1 MIHLPSLPRSALK
14 VSSAYGVSSIDALGH
29 PLSFDLTPGQACN
42 LDNCFLGKK
51 LSYPIFFPAICL
63 ESHPCLV
70 FRRPVAPSGILQFFG
85 AALRKYLSTFPIY
98 LRNAGCRVGVGKY
111 RSIQS
116 RTKPVPPLQPKSSIV
131 WVNFLTKPA
140 GVVSI
145 AAAKAVKA

>member
-70 FRRPVAPSGILQFFG
+70 FRRPVAPS
-85 AALRKYLSTFPIY
+85 AR
-98 LRNAGCRVGVGKY
+98 RVIAPLTVYGKNDAC
-111 RSIQS
+111 QM
-116 RTKPVPPLQPKSSIV
+116 SSDCP
-131 WVNFLTKPA
+131 W
-140 GVVSI
+140 
-145 AAAKAVKA
+145 